1 MSTFATQ
8 TDGASVQKAATDD
21 TAVRPFNAAPSNT
34 SEQLPAPEKATM
46 KPLGQAKAAAEVTQE
61 PIQGPNAQASVKL
74 RRKPHQTQEELS
86 QKLEEFQKQK
96 ERKKEE
102 EAKSKRPPFRV
113 GDYKGFGRFEPG
125 NFYFQLN
132 KGRISL
138 WKISFKNTSC
148 R

>member
-1 MSTFATQ
+1 MY
-8 TDGASVQKAATDD
+8 KK
-21 TAVRPFNAAPSNT
+21 APSHKREDRIINHKKNQ
-34 SEQLPAPEKATM
+34 EIQKH
-46 KPLGQAKAAAEVTQE
+46 QAKLA
-61 PIQGPNAQASVKL
+61 
-74 RRKPHQTQEELS
+74 RRGIKIEDLEDIEDIEEDQKETKIS
-86 QKLEEFQKQK
+86 KQDQKMRQKLEEFQKQR

>member
-1 MSTFATQ
+1 MMY
-8 TDGASVQKAATDD
+8 KK
-21 TAVRPFNAAPSNT
+21 APSHKREDRIINHKKNQET
-34 SEQLPAPEKATM
+34 QKH
-46 KPLGQAKAAAEVTQE
+46 QANLA
-61 PIQGPNAQASVKL
+61 
-74 RRKPHQTQEELS
+74 RRGIKIEDLEDIEEDQKETKIPKQDKKMR